1 MNALQAVVT
10 VCVSVLVV
18 HIAIG
23 IQVLHG
29 LQAWLEQW
37 DYDRQR

>member
-1 MNALQAVVT
+1 MNALQGVVT

-18 HIAIG
+18 FIAIG
-23 IQVLHG
+23 LQS

>member
-1 MNALQAVVT
+1 MNALQAVIT

-18 HIAIG
+18 LIAIG
-23 IQVLHG
+23 VQS

-37 DYDRQR
+37 DCDRQR

>member
-1 MNALQAVVT
+1 MNALQAGIT

-18 HIAIG
+18 LIAIG
-23 IQVLHG
+23 IQS

>member
-10 VCVSVLVV
+10 VRVSVLLVLT
-18 HIAIG
+18 AIG
-23 IQVLHG
+23 IQS

>member
-10 VCVSVLVV
+10 VCVSVLLVLT
-18 HIAIG
+18 AIG
-23 IQVLHG
+23 IQS

>member
-1 MNALQAVVT
+1 MNAVQAVLT

-18 HIAIG
+18 LIAIG
-23 IQVLHG
+23 IQS

>member
-10 VCVSVLVV
+10 VCVSVLVL
-18 HIAIG
+18 IAIG
-23 IQVLHG
+23 IQS